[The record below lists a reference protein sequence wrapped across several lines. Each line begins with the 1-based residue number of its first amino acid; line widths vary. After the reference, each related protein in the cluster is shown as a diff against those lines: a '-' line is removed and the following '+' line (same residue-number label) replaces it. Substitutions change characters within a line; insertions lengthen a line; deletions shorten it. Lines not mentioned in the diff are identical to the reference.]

1 MNLFSVESCALRDNA
16 FLHDYTQCGA
26 YTDCYRTEI
35 RGEISHPGYV
45 TAFYTTPLFKLERL
59 ILARVFSKPSTDA
72 EAQRLAQAQGDSFA
86 AWIVERRADNQLLL
100 ADFQGRTRSWLMVE
114 RAGAGTDR
122 STLLYFGSAVMPLE
136 KPNTAE
142 PAFGRGFSLLIRL
155 HRFYSV
161 LLLCSARHRL
171 RHGVCRRYS
180 HNQS

>member
-1 MNLFSVESCALRDNA
+1 MNLFSVESRALPDNA
-16 FLHDYTQCGA
+16 FLHDYTRRGA

-59 ILARVFSKPSTDA
+59 ILAWAFSKPSTDA
-72 EAQRLAQAQGDSFA
+72 EAERLAHAQDDSFA

-100 ADFQGRTRSWLMVE
+100 SDFKGRTRSWLMVE
-114 RAGAGTDR
+114 PAGAGSDC
-122 STLLYFGSAVMPLE
+122 STLLYFGSAVLPLE
-136 KPNTAE
+136 KSTSAE

-161 LLLCSARHRL
+161 LLLCSARFRL
-171 RHGVCRRYS
+171 RHGVCSRNS